1 MESLVSTEWL
11 AGALGAPDLRI
22 ADCSWFLPGEGRDGA
37 ADYRAA
43 HIPGAVFLDLAD
55 IVDSAHPAPMMLPP
69 PEKFASRMAKLGIG
83 DGVRIVLY
91 DDSPHRTAARA
102 WMMMR
107 SFGVP
112 DVAILDG
119 GLGKWRAEGRPL
131 SAETVT
137 PRARHMTPRA
147 TGIGVRDIAAMRENL
162 SSRAAQ
168 VVDARSPA
176 RFAGEEP
183 EPRPG
188 VVPGHIPG
196 SVNIHYARFFN
207 ADGTWRSPAELA
219 ASFAKS
225 GIDPARPLIA
235 TCGSGVTASIVAF
248 AAHLLGHDAAVY
260 DGSWA
265 EWGATPDAPKETG
278 R

>member
-147 TGIGVRDIAAMRENL
+147 TGIDRK
-162 SSRAAQ
+162 S
-168 VVDARSPA
+168 VV
-176 RFAGEEP
+176 
-183 EPRPG
+183 
-188 VVPGHIPG
+188 
-196 SVNIHYARFFN
+196 
-207 ADGTWRSPAELA
+207 
-219 ASFAKS
+219 
-225 GIDPARPLIA
+225 
-235 TCGSGVTASIVAF
+235 
-248 AAHLLGHDAAVY
+248 
-260 DGSWA
+260 
-265 EWGATPDAPKETG
+265 
-278 R
+278 